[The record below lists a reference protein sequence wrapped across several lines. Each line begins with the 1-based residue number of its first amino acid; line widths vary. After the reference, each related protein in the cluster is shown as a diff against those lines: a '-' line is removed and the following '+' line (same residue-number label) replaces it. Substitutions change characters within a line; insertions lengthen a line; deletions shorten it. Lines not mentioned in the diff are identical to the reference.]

1 MEFNGDVVLITGA
14 ASGIGRSCAEKLVA
28 AGASV
33 ILLDR
38 QEPALFELASLLT
51 RMGGEV
57 MTIPADVTRAIAIRN
72 AIRQVLAR
80 YGRLDAAIN
89 IAGIEG
95 PVASLPEQ
103 DDGAFDEV
111 LRVNAKGTFLCM
123 KYELRAMIAAGTGA
137 IVNAASIYG
146 LAGQPRFSLYA
157 ASKHAVVGLTR
168 AAALEVARVGV
179 RVNAV
184 APGPILTP
192 LLQRATSGN
201 LTLVSGNVPMR
212 RLGTPEEVAEAALW
226 LCSRRASFITGHILS
241 VDGGM
246 AAQAASVPEDM
257 TISYEP
263 SEEELDG

>member
-1 MEFNGDVVLITGA
+1 MEFNRNVVLITGA
-14 ASGIGRSCAEKLVA
+14 ASGIGRSCAEKLIA
-28 AGASV
+28 GGASV
-33 ILLDR
+33 VLLDR
-38 QEPALFELASLLT
+38 REPALVDLASVLKGL
-51 RMGGEV
+51 GGDV
-57 MTIPADVTRAIAIRN
+57 MAIPADVTHGVQVRN
-72 AIRQVLAR
+72 AVRQVLAQ

-89 IAGIEG
+89 VAGIEG

-103 DDGAFDEV
+103 DDGASDEV
-111 LRVNAKGTFLCM
+111 LRVNVKGTFLCM
-123 KYELRAMIAAGTGA
+123 KYELRAMLAAGNGA

-201 LTLVSGNVPMR
+201 LTLVSNNIPMR

-226 LCSRRASFITGHILS
+226 LCSNRAKFVTGHILS

-246 AAQAASVPEDM
+246 AAQTTTLPDDL
-257 TISYEP
+257 TIWQGP
-263 SEEELDG
+263 TEEELDG

>member
-1 MEFNGDVVLITGA
+1 MEFNRDVVLITGA
-14 ASGIGRSCAEKLVA
+14 ASGIGRSCAEKLIGG
-28 AGASV
+28 GAYV

-38 QEPALFELASLLT
+38 QESALFELASLLKG
-51 RMGGEV
+51 MGGEI
-57 MTIPADVTRAIAIRN
+57 MAIPADVTRAIAVRN
-72 AIRQVLAR
+72 AIRQVLDR

-95 PVASLPEQ
+95 PIASLPAQ
-103 DDGAFDEV
+103 DDEAFDEV

-123 KYELRAMIAAGTGA
+123 KYELRAMLAAGKGA

-146 LAGQPRFSLYA
+146 LSGQPRFSLYA
-157 ASKHAVVGLTR
+157 ASKHAVDLTR
-168 AAALEVARVGV
+168 AAALEVAHVGV

-212 RLGTPEEVAEAALW
+212 RLGAPDEVAEAALW
-226 LCSRRASFITGHILS
+226 LCSSRASFIAGHILS

-246 AAQAASVPEDM
+246 AAQAASVPEEL
-257 TISYEP
+257 TIPYEP